1 MGLARELPVALHTYA
16 KACLAA
22 FAFLLCLLSFFCC
35 CRCCMCRRP
44 VCRWDS
50 LQDPVSI
57 VLIGKY
63 TVLSDAYL
71 SVLKALQV
79 RPLPVFRTPVSA
91 RCTVFA

>member
-1 MGLARELPVALHTYA
+1 
-16 KACLAA
+16 
-22 FAFLLCLLSFFCC
+22 
-35 CRCCMCRRP
+35 MCRRP

-79 RPLPVFRTPVSA
+79 RPLPLVRFAPLCLPGAPCLLHQHIAGCKSA
-91 RCTVFA
+91 CISSDVGRQQDQMFQGMLSVCRQTG